1 MKREERG
8 TNEINKREEDK
19 SKEDSMKRKK
29 RIKRER
35 ELVP

>member
-8 TNEINKREEDK
+8 TNEINKRGEDK